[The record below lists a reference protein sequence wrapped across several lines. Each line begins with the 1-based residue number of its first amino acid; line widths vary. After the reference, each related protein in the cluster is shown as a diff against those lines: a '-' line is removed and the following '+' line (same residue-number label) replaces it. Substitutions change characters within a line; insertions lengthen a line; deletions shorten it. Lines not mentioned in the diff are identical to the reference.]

1 MICSNYNTWRK
12 VKWKKII
19 SMSALIQ
26 SFWAKIIM
34 LLSPDSDCLVE
45 KRRGKWVHM
54 VYSINV
60 TKKFLILLIHS
71 IQNTKTLF
79 YVFLKA
85 EISQNIYIY
94 LPKNKNLLK
103 FYVFC
108 QKYFCVFLKYI
119 FLGFFNIKIFTLETY
134 KTFVFSRNRI
144 SSTCYKKFV
153 YILST
158 QKT

>member
-108 QKYFCVFLKYI
+108 QKCFCVFLKYI
-119 FLGFFNIKIFTLETY
+119 FLGFFNIKIFTLGTY